1 MKRLLLSLFLTL
13 MLNVGVA
20 QRNQVD
26 SLLKQL
32 SIEKVDTNKIAM
44 YAEIG
49 YYYMD
54 NNAGKAI
61 EYFKNALVLS
71 ETLNKK
77 YLVSDYNYTIGYCY
91 LIKGD
96 YNKSLEYLLKAAR
109 MYEDQKS
116 VSELANTFM
125 QIANVYGQ
133 LNDFKRVN
141 EYQDKAQVLVEK
153 LKDSEQLADLLDSRG
168 ILNDR
173 MGQYGK
179 ALEYHQKA
187 YKIALSLKDEDRATS
202 ILSNI
207 GLNYKHQNKT
217 KEALDCFYR
226 VKNYFEKNNP
236 NPITL
241 ASLYNNIASTYVQNG
256 SYSLAKAS
264 FDKSISISAEAGI
277 PYIVMENYH
286 NLSVMYG
293 KMKDFEP
300 QIDYLNKYYAI
311 KDSLF
316 TVDSKNQ
323 LTQLEADYQVEQKNI
338 EIIKQAGEVVNQKNQ
353 RNIFVIISISAA
365 LLLSAM
371 VIFYLRI
378 NKANQLLNEKNNLIN
393 TQKNE
398 LEVALHNL
406 YLTQEELIRQEKF
419 ASVGQLTKGIVDRIL
434 NPLNY
439 INNFSESSIS
449 LTHELKEI
457 LEKEITG
464 VEQETKAE
472 SIDLLNLIENSMVKI
487 NDHGK
492 STARIVKDMQSL
504 LKEKSSD
511 YVKVNL
517 NETVVK
523 CVNDVYQKFKNA
535 NQQFKAE
542 LIFHLENQE
551 IIAEVLPLEFS
562 QAISNIIDN
571 SLYIL
576 DEKYKTVKY
585 FVPEIKISTK
595 LNENDLFLKIRDNGK
610 GIPPRDLERLFN
622 PFFTTKP
629 TSAGTGL
636 GLFMSKDIIE
646 IHKGKIN
653 ITSKEGEFTEV
664 VIVLPIVNEKV

>member
-1 MKRLLLSLFLTL
+1 MKRLLLSLILTL
-13 MLNVGVA
+13 VWNVGVA

-32 SIEKVDTNKIAM
+32 SVEKVDTNRIAM

-61 EYFKNALVLS
+61 EYFKNALALS
-71 ETLNKK
+71 ETHNKK
-77 YLVSDYNYTIGYCY
+77 YLVADYNYTIGYCY

-109 MYEDQKS
+109 LYEDHKS

-133 LNDFKRVN
+133 FNDFKRVN
-141 EYQDKAQVLVEK
+141 EYQDKAQELVER

-173 MGQYGK
+173 MGQYAK
-179 ALEYHQKA
+179 ALEFHQKA
-187 YKIALSLKDEDRATS
+187 YKIAISLKDEDRATS

-226 VKNYFEKNNP
+226 VKNYFEKNKP

-241 ASLYNNIASTYVQNG
+241 ASLYNNIAATYAQNG

-286 NLSVMYG
+286 NLSDMYG

-300 QIDYLNKYYAI
+300 QIDYLNKYYTI

-316 TVDSKNQ
+316 TADSKNQ

-338 EIIKQAGEVVNQKNQ
+338 EIIKQAGEVVKQKSQ

-371 VIFYLRI
+371 VIFYFRI
-378 NKANQLLNEKNNLIN
+378 NKANLLLNEKNSLIN

-398 LEVALHNL
+398 LEMALHNL

-439 INNFSESSIS
+439 INNFSESSIL
-449 LTHELKEI
+449 LTHELKGI
-457 LEKEITG
+457 FEKEITS
-464 VEQETKAE
+464 VEEEIKTD

-492 STARIVKDMQSL
+492 STARIVKDMQNL
-504 LKEKSSD
+504 LKEKSSE
-511 YVKVNL
+511 YVKINL
-517 NETVVK
+517 NDTVIK
-523 CVNDVYQKFKNA
+523 CVNEVCQKFKNA
-535 NQQFKAE
+535 NQQFEVE
-542 LIFHLENQE
+542 LIFDLKSQE
-551 IIAEVLPLEFS
+551 IFTEVLPSEFS
-562 QAISNIIDN
+562 QAISNIVDN

-576 DEKYKTVKY
+576 DEKYKTVKG
-585 FVPEIKISTK
+585 FVPEIRISTE
-595 LNENDLFLKIRDNGK
+595 LNESELFFKIRDNGK